1 MDLNKWIGVG
11 KVQGVPAIGENNGK
25 KQASFTFIVNRRTQ
39 DANGQWV
46 DSPMQVPIF
55 AFDQKA
61 ELIEKYV
68 VDGQELGLECFC
80 QTWDGG
86 NGQLAFGMVIQNV
99 SFGFK
104 PRKDVAAGAP
114 AGGVGGPPGM

>member
-1 MDLNKWIGVG
+1 MDLNKWIAVG
-11 KVQGVPAIGENNGK
+11 KVSGAPQVTDRDGK
-25 KQASFTFIVNRRTQ
+25 KQASLTLIVNRRTQ
-39 DANGQWV
+39 DANRQWV
-46 DSPMQVPIF
+46 DSPMSVPVF

-61 ELIEKYV
+61 DLIEKYV
-68 VDGQELGLECFC
+68 VDGQELGLECYV

-104 PRKDVAAGAP
+104 PRKEPAAA
-114 AGGVGGPPGM
+114 AGGVGGPPA